1 MTRLTGFFT
10 AAQNVRFWHKADIAR
25 PSSNVRFGSKADIG
39 GRLGNVRFTP
49 KSGHRS
55 ARWQCPLCAK
65 SRHFTRHLAG
75 AGRGSNLW
83 PSIVAGGNGG
93 HATIAGK
100 PIKYSRR
107 VSEVIARAAANV

>member
-1 MTRLTGFFT
+1 MS
-10 AAQNVRFWHKADIAR
+10 ASPPKADIRQGAGH
-25 PSSNVRFGSKADIG
+25 VRFVPKADIH
-39 GRLGNVRFTP
+39 
-49 KSGHRS
+49 S
-55 ARWQCPLCAK
+55 
-65 SRHFTRHLAG
+65 TRAG

>member
-1 MTRLTGFFT
+1 MN
-10 AAQNVRFWHKADIAR
+10 AVQE
-25 PSSNVRFGSKADIG
+25 SSLHATHD
-39 GRLGNVRFTP
+39 VRFTL
-49 KSGHRS
+49 KSGHWLS
-55 ARWQCPLCAK
+55 LSPCPLSAK

-83 PSIVAGGNGG
+83 PSIVADGNGG